1 MEIKQDYS
9 STERETMAQNGTAMP
24 DGSYPIGNENDLK
37 NAVSAFGRSKNP
49 EKTKLHIIKRATDLE
64 LEELIPQQWTQPT
77 KLKKKSQGEPMS
89 YEADSK
95 GMYTGTGRD
104 DDEEM
109 EPMVPATDDTSKKA
123 VVTVDAEGGVIK
135 CAKGANYGECGYK
148 AGAKVCG
155 KCGAMAVMVKGTNT
169 MDDEEPMDEDVD
181 EDVEDDMEDEDE
193 KGIFGM
199 MRRRRRRRFGYRK
212 DALGDDEEQIIE
224 PEVVRLDV
232 NSPEERGFLRQY
244 WLSETGVKSLE
255 IEDGAF
261 ACMTEQKVL
270 PGGTAP
276 CADCTG
282 GCVSNNGYPD
292 LAEIEAVAGALFGKV
307 LDSGYSDTADRF
319 LVSIERPEGFFEA
332 HFDGAGEFKA
342 LIRMPDDMLV
352 DGDLLTADEA
362 ITSALAHVS
371 GKALYIDAAIYDG
384 GEVYTVEIEGTDG
397 KSHDVYVDPV
407 SGDVCGIDS
416 YDLVEGVEAKGADA
430 DFLASIMEFQM
441 LDMESEIN
449 TDTPEA

>member
-37 NAVSAFGRSKNP
+37 NAISAFGRSKNP
-49 EKTKLHIIKRATDLE
+49 EKTKLHIIKRATDLK

-95 GMYTGTGRD
+95 GMYTGMGPD

-123 VVTVDAEGGVIK
+123 VVTVDAEGGVVK
-135 CAKGANYGECGYK
+135 CAKGADAGDCGYK
-148 AGAKVCG
+148 AGSKVCG
-155 KCGAMAVMVKGTNT
+155 KCGAMAVEAKGVPT
-169 MDDEEPMDEDVD
+169 MDDENP
-181 EDVEDDMEDEDE
+181 VEDDAEDGMEEDE
-193 KGIFGM
+193 KGIFSM
-199 MRRRRRRRFGYRK
+199 MRRRKRGRGYKK

-224 PEVVRLDV
+224 PEVARLDV
-232 NSPEERGFLRQY
+232 NSPDERNFLRQY

-282 GCVSNNGYPD
+282 GCVSTDGYPD

-342 LIRMPDDMLV
+342 LIRMPDDMLI
-352 DGDLLTADEA
+352 DDDLLTADEA

-384 GEVYTVEIEGTDG
+384 GEVYAVEIEGTDG
-397 KSHDVYVDPV
+397 KSHDVYVDPI

-416 YDLVEGVEAKGADA
+416 YDLIEGVEAKGADA

-441 LDMESEIN
+441 LEMESDIN